1 MTIHSYYRLLETDP
15 ENLESLLQGVV
26 LMAEVKT
33 QGAVEAMEV
42 AEASRET
49 EWEKPSFVGDLFLGK
64 LNLDLIHPFPEQP
77 AADKAEADGF
87 LAQMERFL
95 AENVDAEE
103 IDQKGEYDY
112 ELFKGFN
119 EMGAWGMKIPK
130 EYGGL
135 GFSATNYNRAIGL
148 VATWCASSVAWLS
161 AHQSIGVPQPLKL
174 FGTPE
179 QKQKYLPRLAKGAVS
194 AFALTEPGVGSDP
207 AKMETRATPT
217 ADGTGWI
224 LNGEKLWCTNGLK
237 AEIIV
242 VMAQTPPK
250 VVNGKEKK
258 QISAFILEMDTPGVE
273 IAHRCQFMGLR
284 GIGNVLIK
292 FSNVFVPK
300 ENLLWGEGL
309 GLKLA
314 LITLNTGR
322 LTIPAGCAAGGRRML
337 EIAREWV
344 NERVQWGAPIGK
356 HEAVAAKLGWMASH
370 TMAMEAI
377 VWLTSGLADR
387 GDVDLRLEA
396 AMAKLFNT
404 EVAWQCVD
412 HLVQIRGGRGYETA
426 TSLKARGEK
435 AHPVERIMRDMR
447 INRIFEGTSEI
458 QHLFIAREAVDPH
471 MKRGYKILLPE
482 TPTGEKL
489 SAAAKAGAFYATWYP
504 SRYMGWSRFPKYGDF
519 GRLQTHVG
527 YLERQSRHLSR
538 SIFHAMMRFQAK
550 LERKQMVLFRIVDI
564 GTDLFAMAATISY
577 AAMLDKQGQ
586 KNALELADLF
596 CREARVRIDQ
606 TFRTLFDN
614 HDDLQYKVVQKMMKG
629 EYEWLEGSLV
639 QPVVPTAEQ
648 VEEAIRKLA

>member
-1 MTIHSYYRLLETDP
+1 
-15 ENLESLLQGVV
+15 
-26 LMAEVKT
+26 MAEVKT

-64 LNLDLIHPFPEQP
+64 VNFDLIHPFPEQP
-77 AADKAEADGF
+77 AADKAEADEF
-87 LAQMERFL
+87 LSRLERFL
-95 AENVDAEE
+95 AENVDADE
-103 IDQKGEYDY
+103 IDRKGEYDY
-112 ELFKGFN
+112 GLFQGFAD
-119 EMGAWGMKIPK
+119 MGAWGMKIPK

-174 FGTPE
+174 FGTEE
-179 QKQKYLPRLAKGAVS
+179 QKKKYLPRLAAGAIS

-207 AKMETRATPT
+207 AKMQTTATPT
-217 ADGTGWI
+217 ADGKGWI

-237 AEIIV
+237 AEVIV

-284 GIGNVLIK
+284 GIGNVLIRFK
-292 FSNVFVPK
+292 DVFIPK

-322 LTIPAGCAAGGRRML
+322 LTIPAGCAAGARRML
-337 EIAREWV
+337 EIGRDWV
-344 NERVQWGAPIGK
+344 NERVQWGLPIGK
-356 HEAVAAKLGWMASH
+356 HEAVAAKLAWMASH
-370 TMAMEAI
+370 TLAMEAI

-404 EVAWQCVD
+404 EMAWKCVD
-412 HLVQIRGGRGYETA
+412 ELVQIRGGRGFETGP
-426 TSLKARGEK
+426 SLEARGEK
-435 AHPVERIMRDMR
+435 GYPVERIMRDMR

-482 TPTGEKL
+482 TPTAEKV

-504 SRYMGWSRFPKYGDF
+504 TKYMGWSRFPKHGDF
-519 GRLQTHVG
+519 GRLSTHMG
-527 YLERQSRHLSR
+527 YIERQSRHVAR

-564 GTDLFAMAATISY
+564 GTDLFAMSATISY
-577 AAMLDKQGQ
+577 AAMLAKKGNQ
-586 KNALELADLF
+586 NALELADLF
-596 CREARVRIDQ
+596 CREARTRIDQ
-606 TFRTLFDN
+606 NFRVLFDN
-614 HDDLQYKVVQKMMKG
+614 HDELAYKVVQKMMKG
-629 EYEWLEGSLV
+629 EYEWLEGQLV

-648 VEEAIRKLA
+648 VEEAIRQLA

>member
-1 MTIHSYYRLLETDP
+1 
-15 ENLESLLQGVV
+15 
-26 LMAEVKT
+26 MAEVKS

-77 AADKAEADGF
+77 AADQAEADEF
-87 LAQMERFL
+87 LRKLERYL
-95 AENVDAEE
+95 AENVDADK
-103 IDQKGEYDY
+103 IDEQGEYDY
-112 ELFKGFN
+112 EHFEGFRQL
-119 EMGAWGMKIPK
+119 GAWGMKIPK

-148 VATWCASSVAWLS
+148 VATWCGSSVAWLS

-179 QKQKYLPRLAKGAVS
+179 QKKKWLPRLANGAIS

-207 AKMETRATPT
+207 AKMETRAVPSP
-217 ADGTGWI
+217 DGKGWI

-237 AEIIV
+237 AELIV

-250 VVNGKEKK
+250 VVKGKEKK
-258 QISAFILEMDTPGVE
+258 QITAFVLETNTPGVE

-292 FSNVFVPK
+292 FKDVFIPK
-300 ENLLWGEGL
+300 ENILWGEGL

-322 LTIPAGCAAGGRRML
+322 LTIPAGCAASGRRML
-337 EIAREWV
+337 EIAKDFA

-356 HEAVAAKLGWMASH
+356 HEGVSQKIAWMASH
-370 TMAMEAI
+370 TFAMEAI

-412 HLVQIRGGRGYETA
+412 HLVQIRGGRGFETA
-426 TSLKARGEK
+426 RSLKERGEK
-435 AHPVERIMRDMR
+435 GWPVERIMRDMR

-482 TPTGEKL
+482 TPTGEKI

-504 SRYMGWSRFPKYGDF
+504 TRYVGWSRFPKF
-519 GRLQTHVG
+519 GEFGKLSHHMG
-527 YLERQSRHLSR
+527 YVERASRHLSR
-538 SIFHAMMRFQAK
+538 SIFHAMMRYGAK
-550 LERKQMVLFRIVDI
+550 LERKQAVLFRIVDI
-564 GTDLFAMAATISY
+564 GTDLFAMSAAVSY
-577 AAMLDKQGQ
+577 AAMLAKKGGDT
-586 KNALELADLF
+586 KNAMDLADVF
-596 CREARVRIDQ
+596 CSEARQRIDYN
-606 TFRTLFDN
+606 FKHLFDN
-614 HDDLQYKVVQKMMKG
+614 HDEASYKLVMNFLKG
-629 EYEWLEGSLV
+629 EYDWFQGDLV
-639 QPVVPTAEQ
+639 QPVVPTAQQ
-648 VEEAIRKLA
+648 VEDAIAKLA

>member
-1 MTIHSYYRLLETDP
+1 
-15 ENLESLLQGVV
+15 
-26 LMAEVKT
+26 MAEVKS

-49 EWEKPSFVGDLFLGK
+49 EWEKPSFVGQLFLGN

-77 AADKAEADGF
+77 EADKKEADEF
-87 LAQMERFL
+87 LAKLERFL
-95 AENVDAEE
+95 AENVDADK
-103 IDQKGEYDY
+103 IDEQGEYDY
-112 ELFKGFN
+112 SLFEGFKEL
-119 EMGAWGMKIPK
+119 GAWGMKIPK

-148 VATWCASSVAWLS
+148 VATWCGSSVAWLS

-179 QKQKYLPRLAKGAVS
+179 QKKKWLPRLANGAIS

-207 AKMETRATPT
+207 AKMETRAVPSP
-217 ADGTGWI
+217 DGKGWI

-237 AEIIV
+237 AELIV

-250 VVNGKEKK
+250 VVKGKEKK
-258 QISAFILEMDTPGVE
+258 QITAFVLETNTPGVE

-284 GIGNVLIK
+284 GIGNVLIRFK
-292 FSNVFVPK
+292 DVFIPK

-322 LTIPAGCAAGGRRML
+322 LTIPAGCAAIGRRMV
-337 EIAREWV
+337 EIGKDWA

-356 HEAVAAKLGWMASH
+356 HDAVAAKLSWMASH
-370 TMAMEAI
+370 TFAMEAI

-404 EVAWQCVD
+404 EVAWQVVD
-412 HLVQIRGGRGYETA
+412 HLAQVRGGRGYETA
-426 TSLKARGEK
+426 KSLRERGEK
-435 AHPVERIMRDMR
+435 AYPVERIMRDMR

-482 TPTGEKL
+482 TPAGEKL

-504 SRYMGWSRFPKYGDF
+504 AKYLGWSRAPKF
-519 GRLQTHVG
+519 GEFGKLGQHVG
-527 YLERQSRHLSR
+527 FIERNSRHLAR
-538 SIFHAMMRFQAK
+538 SIFHAMMRYQAK
-550 LERKQMVLFRIVDI
+550 LEKKQMVLFRIVDI
-564 GTDLFAMAATISY
+564 GTDLFAMSAAVSY
-577 AAMLDKQGQ
+577 ATMLAGKKDGRE
-586 KNALELADLF
+586 NAVDLADVF
-596 CREARVRIDQ
+596 CREARMRIE
-606 TFRTLFDN
+606 TNFRQLFSN
-614 HDDLQYKVVQKMMKG
+614 HDDESYKLVSKLLKG
-629 EYEWLEGSLV
+629 DYEWFKGQMVE
-639 QPVVPTAEQ
+639 PEMPTAQQ

>member
-1 MTIHSYYRLLETDP
+1 
-15 ENLESLLQGVV
+15 
-26 LMAEVKT
+26 MAEVKT

-77 AADKAEADGF
+77 AEDKAEADGF
-87 LAQMERFL
+87 LENLERFL
-95 AENVDAEE
+95 AENVDADE
-103 IDQKGEYDY
+103 IDRKGEYDY

-119 EMGAWGMKIPK
+119 ELGAWGMKIPK

-148 VATWCASSVAWLS
+148 VATWCGSSVAWLS

-174 FGTPE
+174 FGTEE
-179 QKQKYLPRLAKGAVS
+179 QKKKYLPRLAKGAIS

-207 AKMETRATPT
+207 AKMETMAVPS
-217 ADGTGWI
+217 ADGKGWI

-237 AEIIV
+237 AELIV

-250 VVNGKEKK
+250 VVKGKEKK

-273 IAHRCQFMGLR
+273 VAHRCQFMGLR
-284 GIGNVLIK
+284 GIGNVLIRFK
-292 FSNVFVPK
+292 DVYIPK

-322 LTIPAGCAAGGRRML
+322 LTIPAGCAAGARRML
-337 EIAREWV
+337 EIAREWA
-344 NERVQWGAPIGK
+344 NERVQWGLPIGK
-356 HEAVAAKLGWMASH
+356 HEAVAAKIAWMASH
-370 TMAMEAI
+370 TFAMEAI
-377 VWLTSGLADR
+377 VWLTSGLADK
-387 GDVDLRLEA
+387 GTVDLRLEA

-412 HLVQIRGGRGYETA
+412 HLVQIKGGRGYETA
-426 TSLKARGEK
+426 TSLKERGEK
-435 AHPVERIMRDMR
+435 AVGVERIMRDMR

-471 MKRGYKILLPE
+471 MKRGYKILLPD
-482 TPTGEKL
+482 TPTGEKV

-504 SRYMGWSRFPKYGDF
+504 SRYVGWSRFPKHGEF

-527 YLERQSRHLSR
+527 YLERQSRHVSR
-538 SIFHAMMRFQAK
+538 SIFHAMVRFQAK

-564 GTDLFAMAATISY
+564 GTDLFAMAAAISY
-577 AAMLDKQGQ
+577 ATMLAKKGNE
-586 KNALELADLF
+586 NALELADLF
-596 CREARVRIDQ
+596 CREARTRIDQ
-606 TFRTLFDN
+606 NFRTLFDN
-614 HDDLQYKVVQKMMKG
+614 HDELAYKVVQKMMKG
-629 EYEWLEGSLV
+629 EFEWLEGQLV

-648 VEEAIRKLA
+648 VEEAIRKMA

>member
-1 MTIHSYYRLLETDP
+1 
-15 ENLESLLQGVV
+15 
-26 LMAEVKT
+26 MAETKT

-64 LNLDLIHPFPEQP
+64 LSLDLIHPFPEQP
-77 AADKAEADGF
+77 AHDKAEADEF
-87 LAQMERFL
+87 LKRLERFL

-112 ELFKGFN
+112 SLFEGFN
-119 EMGAWGMKIPK
+119 ELGAWGMKIPK

-148 VATWCASSVAWLS
+148 VATWCGSSVAWLS

-174 FGTPE
+174 FGTEE
-179 QKQKYLPRLAKGAVS
+179 QKKKYLPRLAKGAIS

-207 AKMETRATPT
+207 AKMQTT
-217 ADGTGWI
+217 ARPSPDGKGWI

-237 AEIIV
+237 AEVIV

-250 VVNGKEKK
+250 IVKGKEKK
-258 QISAFILEMDTPGVE
+258 QISAFILETNTPGVE

-284 GIGNVLIK
+284 GIGNVLFRFK
-292 FSNVFVPK
+292 DVFIPK

-322 LTIPAGCAAGGRRML
+322 LTIPAGCAAGGRRMV

-356 HEAVAAKLGWMASH
+356 HEAVASKLAWMASH
-370 TMAMEAI
+370 TLAMEAI
-377 VWLTSGLADR
+377 VWLTSGLADK
-387 GDVDLRLEA
+387 GEVDLRLEA

-404 EVAWQCVD
+404 EVAWQCID

-426 TSLKARGEK
+426 QSLEARGEK
-435 AHPVERIMRDMR
+435 GVPVERILRDMR

-471 MKRGYKILLPE
+471 MKRGYKLLQPE
-482 TPTGEKL
+482 TPTGEKI

-504 SRYMGWSRFPKYGDF
+504 TRYLGWSRKPKYSEF
-519 GRLQTHVG
+519 GKLAKHMGFV
-527 YLERQSRHLSR
+527 ERESRHLSR
-538 SIFHAMMRFQAK
+538 SIFHAMMRYQAK

-577 AAMLDKQGQ
+577 AAMLARQGQ
-586 KNALELADLF
+586 KNALDLADVF
-596 CREARVRIDQ
+596 CHEARKRVDAN
-606 TFRTLFDN
+606 FRNLFDN
-614 HDDLQYKVVQKMMKG
+614 YDEKEYRVVQSLMKG
-629 EYEWLEGSLV
+629 EFGWLEGRLV
-639 QPVVPTAEQ
+639 QPIVPTPEQ
-648 VEEAIRKLA
+648 LEEAIRKLA

>member
-1 MTIHSYYRLLETDP
+1 
-15 ENLESLLQGVV
+15 
-26 LMAEVKT
+26 MAEVKT

-64 LNLDLIHPFPEQP
+64 LNVDLIHPFPEQP
-77 AADKAEADGF
+77 QADKAEADEF
-87 LAQMERFL
+87 LAKLERFL
-95 AENVDAEE
+95 AENVDADA
-103 IDQKGEYDY
+103 IDEKGEYDY
-112 ELFKGFN
+112 ELFKGLN
-119 EMGAWGMKIPK
+119 QLGAWGMKIPK

-135 GFSATNYNRAIGL
+135 GFSATNYNRALGL
-148 VATWCASSVAWLS
+148 VSTWCASTVAWLS

-174 FGTPE
+174 FGTEE
-179 QKQKYLPRLAKGAVS
+179 QKKKYLPRFANGAIS

-207 AKMETRATPT
+207 AKMQTNAVPT
-217 ADGTGWI
+217 ADGKGWI

-237 AEIIV
+237 AEVIV
-242 VMAQTPPK
+242 VMCQTPPK

-258 QISAFILEMDTPGVE
+258 QISAFILDMDTPGIE
-273 IAHRCQFMGLR
+273 ISHRCQFMGLR
-284 GIGNVLIK
+284 GIGNVLVK
-292 FSNVFVPK
+292 FTDVFIPK
-300 ENLLWGEGL
+300 ENLLWKEGH

-344 NERVQWGAPIGK
+344 NERVQWGLPIGK
-356 HEAVAAKLGWMASH
+356 HEAIAAKLSWMASH

-412 HLVQIRGGRGYETA
+412 HLVQIRGGRGFETA
-426 TSLKARGEK
+426 GSLKARGEK
-435 AHPVERIMRDMR
+435 AVPVERIMRDMR

-471 MKRGYKILLPE
+471 MKRGYKILQPE
-482 TPTGEKL
+482 TPTGEKI
-489 SAAAKAGAFYATWYP
+489 SAAAKAGAFYAAWYP
-504 SRYMGWSRFPKYGDF
+504 TQYVGWSRFPKHGEF
-519 GRLQTHVG
+519 GRLSTHMG
-527 YLERQSRHLSR
+527 YVERQSRHLSR

-577 AAMLDKQGQ
+577 ATMLAKKGET
-586 KNALELADLF
+586 NALELADLF
-596 CREARVRIDQ
+596 CREARTRIDQ
-606 TFRTLFDN
+606 NFRTLFDN
-614 HDDLQYKVVQKMMKG
+614 HDELAYKVVMKMMKG
-629 EYEWLEGSLV
+629 EYEWLEGKLV
-639 QPVVPTAEQ
+639 QPVIPTVEE

>member
-1 MTIHSYYRLLETDP
+1 
-15 ENLESLLQGVV
+15 
-26 LMAEVKT
+26 MAEQKT

-77 AADKAEADGF
+77 ANDRQEADEF
-87 LAQMERFL
+87 LRKLERFL
-95 AENVDAEE
+95 AENVDADK
-103 IDQKGEYDY
+103 IDEQGEYDY
-112 ELFKGFN
+112 SLFEGFN
-119 EMGAWGMKIPK
+119 ELGAWGMKIPK

-148 VATWCASSVAWLS
+148 VATWCGSSVAWLS

-179 QKQKYLPRLAKGAVS
+179 QKQKWLPRLAKGAIS

-207 AKMETRATPT
+207 AKMETRAVPS

-224 LNGEKLWCTNGLK
+224 LNGQKLWCTNGLK
-237 AEIIV
+237 AELLV

-250 VVNGKEKK
+250 VVKGKEKK
-258 QISAFILEMDTPGVE
+258 QITAFVVETSTPGVE

-284 GIGNVLIK
+284 GIGNVLINFK
-292 FSNVFVPK
+292 DVYIPK
-300 ENLLWGEGL
+300 ENILWGEGL

-337 EIAREWV
+337 EIAKEWA

-356 HEAVAAKLGWMASH
+356 HEAVAQKIAWMASH
-370 TMAMEAI
+370 TFAMEAI
-377 VWLTSGLADR
+377 VWLTSGLADH

-426 TSLKARGEK
+426 NSLRERGEK
-435 AHPVERIMRDMR
+435 GWPVERIMRDMR

-482 TPTGEKL
+482 TPVGEKL
-489 SAAAKAGAFYATWYP
+489 GAAAKAGAFYAAWYP
-504 SRYMGWSRFPKYGDF
+504 TRYLGWSRFPKHGEF
-519 GRLQTHVG
+519 GKLSAHMG
-527 YLERQSRHLSR
+527 YIERASRHLSR
-538 SIFHAMMRFQAK
+538 SIFHAMMRYQAK

-564 GTDLFAMAATISY
+564 GTDLFAMAAAISY
-577 AAMLDKQGQ
+577 ATMLAKKEGVE
-586 KNALELADLF
+586 KNAVDLADVF
-596 CREARVRIDQ
+596 CREARMRIEQ
-606 TFRTLFDN
+606 NFTNLFTDT
-614 HDDLQYKVVQKMMKG
+614 DDAAYKLVSKFLKG
-629 EYEWLEGSLV
+629 GYDWAQGDLV
-639 QPVVPTAEQ
+639 QPVMPTTQEVEQAIAE
-648 VEEAIRKLA
+648 LA

>member
-1 MTIHSYYRLLETDP
+1 
-15 ENLESLLQGVV
+15 
-26 LMAEVKT
+26 MAEVKT

-64 LNLDLIHPFPEQP
+64 LNVDLIHPFPEQP
-77 AADKAEADGF
+77 EADKAEADEF
-87 LAQMERFL
+87 LAKLERFL
-95 AENVDAEE
+95 AENVDADA
-103 IDQKGEYDY
+103 IDRNGEYDY
-112 ELFKGFN
+112 ELFKGLN
-119 EMGAWGMKIPK
+119 ALGAWGMKIPK

-135 GFSATNYNRAIGL
+135 GFSATNYNRALGL
-148 VATWCASSVAWLS
+148 VATWCGSTVAWLS

-174 FGTPE
+174 FGTEE
-179 QKQKYLPRLAKGAVS
+179 QKKKYLPRFAKGAIS

-207 AKMETRATPT
+207 AKMQTSAVPSP
-217 ADGTGWI
+217 DGKGWI

-237 AEIIV
+237 AEVIV
-242 VMAQTPPK
+242 VMCQTPPK

-258 QISAFILEMDTPGVE
+258 QISAFILDMDTPGVE

-292 FSNVFVPK
+292 FSNVFIPK
-300 ENLLWGEGL
+300 ENLLWKEGH

-322 LTIPAGCAAGGRRML
+322 LTIPAGCAASGRRML

-344 NERVQWGAPIGK
+344 NERVQWGLPIGK
-356 HEAVAAKLGWMASH
+356 HEAVAAKLSWMASH

-377 VWLTSGLADR
+377 VWLTSGLADK
-387 GDVDLRLEA
+387 GEVDLRLEA

-404 EVAWQCVD
+404 EVAWQCID
-412 HLVQIRGGRGYETA
+412 HLVQIRGGRGFETA
-426 TSLKARGEK
+426 DSLKARGEK
-435 AHPVERIMRDMR
+435 AVPVERIMRDMR

-471 MKRGYKILLPE
+471 MKRGYKILQPE
-482 TPTGEKL
+482 TPTGEKV
-489 SAAAKAGAFYATWYP
+489 SAAAKAGAFYAAWYP
-504 SRYMGWSRFPKYGDF
+504 SQYVGWSRFPKHGEF
-519 GRLQTHVG
+519 GRLSNHMG
-527 YLERQSRHLSR
+527 YVERQSRHLSR

-564 GTDLFAMAATISY
+564 GTDLFAMSATISY
-577 AAMLDKQGQ
+577 ATMLAKKGQ
-586 KNALELADLF
+586 TNALELADLF
-596 CREARVRIDQ
+596 CREARTRIDQ
-606 TFRTLFDN
+606 NFRTLFDN
-614 HDDLQYKVVQKMMKG
+614 HDELAYKVVQKMMKG
-629 EYEWLEGSLV
+629 EYEWLEGHLV
-639 QPVVPTAEQ
+639 QPIVPTAEQ

>member
-1 MTIHSYYRLLETDP
+1 
-15 ENLESLLQGVV
+15 
-26 LMAEVKT
+26 MAEVKT

-77 AADKAEADGF
+77 AADKAEADEF
-87 LAQMERFL
+87 LKHLERFL

-103 IDQKGEYDY
+103 IDRKGEYDY

-119 EMGAWGMKIPK
+119 DLGAWGMKIPK

-217 ADGTGWI
+217 ADGKGWI

-250 VVNGKEKK
+250 VVKGKEKK
-258 QISAFILEMDTPGVE
+258 QISAFILEMDTPGID

-292 FSNVFVPK
+292 FNNVFVPK

-412 HLVQIRGGRGYETA
+412 HLVQIRGGRGYETS
-426 TSLKARGEK
+426 TSLRERGEK

-482 TPTGEKL
+482 TPTAEKL

-577 AAMLDKQGQ
+577 ASMLAKQGQ

-596 CREARVRIDQ
+596 CREARVRVDQ

-614 HDDLQYKVVQKMMKG
+614 HDDLQYKVVQRMMKG

-639 QPVVPTAEQ
+639 QPMVPTAEQ